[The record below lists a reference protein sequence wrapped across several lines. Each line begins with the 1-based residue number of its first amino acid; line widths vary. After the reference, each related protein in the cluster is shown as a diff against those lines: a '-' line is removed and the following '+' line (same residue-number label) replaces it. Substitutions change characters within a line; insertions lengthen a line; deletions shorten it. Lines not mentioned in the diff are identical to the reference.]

1 MKRTLIL
8 VALMGLLT
16 ACASGPRHADGTD
29 AIDPTQAGND
39 TQSDES
45 GMRRG
50 SVHLGIGIGS
60 WGRHGG
66 GGAGIGLGW

>member
-1 MKRTLIL
+1 MKRILIFA
-8 VALMGLLT
+8 ALIGMLT
-16 ACASGPRHADGTD
+16 ACASGPRHADGADPTN
-29 AIDPTQAGND
+29 PTQAGND
-39 TQSDES
+39 RQSDEPAV
-45 GMRRG
+45 RRG